1 MLRDEVERA
10 RPSAAVDEP
19 AGMGWIAQS
28 DWVFA
33 RLVDSSGVP
42 LSAFNA
48 VGEVTGVLYP
58 ASRVGSALSC
68 GGA

>member
-42 LSAFNA
+42 LF
-48 VGEVTGVLYP
+48 GVQC
-58 ASRVGSALSC
+58 C
-68 GGA
+68 G